1 MSVSRMKNL
10 IILVLSICAACLLAV
25 AIPNRLSQ
33 THEQRR
39 MLAELKTLYESYGL
53 RIELDELPRS
63 PTLYSVELSE
73 SGAQTAAQAL
83 LGQKAVQPDG
93 GDRFE
98 SEYTSELGTLTLTR
112 TGGFSAVLTGGAHV
126 RNYEKSAAKLLHS
139 MGFQFQQLSRRQTEA
154 GVTLEAEQTLL
165 GVPVFGSGLTLS
177 YADGQLQR
185 VEGTFYTG
193 SEAITR
199 VSEQESISGADA
211 LARLLAANGRDVTVW
226 SAIPAE
232 LKSLSTTH
240 RHPNLPGMELP
251 AAMHYTADI
260 AEACTGRDIL
270 LFAVPSP
277 FVRATAKKAAPHIP
291 EGQLIVDVAKGVED
305 KTLMTMSEI
314 IEDELAKAGRKARVV
329 ALSGPTHAEEV
340 ARDMPT
346 AIVAASADEDAAKTV
361 QKIFNT
367 PTFRVYTNADRRGTE
382 LGGAVKNVIALAVGI
397 ALGLGYGDNAK
408 AALITRGNAELSRLG
423 IAMGCKAETFAG
435 LSGMGDLIVTCTSMH
450 SRNLHAG
457 MLIGRGKSV
466 EEAKTEVGQVVEGIN
481 ALPAA
486 CRLARQYKVE
496 MPIVQAVEAILDGKL
511 EARSALMALMGRSLK
526 RE

>member
-1 MSVSRMKNL
+1 MTK
-10 IILVLSICAACLLAV
+10 IA
-25 AIPNRLSQ
+25 
-33 THEQRR
+33 
-39 MLAELKTLYESYGL
+39 
-53 RIELDELPRS
+53 
-63 PTLYSVELSE
+63 
-73 SGAQTAAQAL
+73 
-83 LGQKAVQPDG
+83 
-93 GDRFE
+93 
-98 SEYTSELGTLTLTR
+98 
-112 TGGFSAVLTGGAHV
+112 
-126 RNYEKSAAKLLHS
+126 
-139 MGFQFQQLSRRQTEA
+139 
-154 GVTLEAEQTLL
+154 
-165 GVPVFGSGLTLS
+165 VFG
-177 YADGQLQR
+177 A
-185 VEGTFYTG
+185 GTWG
-193 SEAITR
+193 I
-199 VSEQESISGADA
+199 A
-211 LARLLAANGRDVTVW
+211 LARLLAVHGKDVTVW

-232 LKSLSTTH
+232 LKALSTTH

-251 AAMHYTADI
+251 ATMHYTADI
-260 AEACTGRDIL
+260 AEACAGRDVL

-291 EGQLIVDVAKGVED
+291 DDQLIVDVAKGVED

-346 AIVAASADEDAAKTV
+346 AIVAACAEEEAAKTV

-367 PTFRVYTNADRRGTE
+367 PTFRVYTNDDRRGTE
-382 LGGAVKNVIALAVGI
+382 LGGAIKNVIALAVGI

-408 AALITRGNAELSRLG
+408 AALITRGNAELARLG
-423 IAMGCKAETFAG
+423 AAMGCKPETFAG

-466 EEAKTEVGQVVEGIN
+466 EDAKTEVGQVVEGIN

-486 CRLARQYKVE
+486 CRLSKKYKVE

-511 EARSALMALMGRSLK
+511 EARNALMALMGRNLK
-526 RE
+526 KE

>member
-1 MSVSRMKNL
+1 MTK
-10 IILVLSICAACLLAV
+10 IA
-25 AIPNRLSQ
+25 
-33 THEQRR
+33 
-39 MLAELKTLYESYGL
+39 
-53 RIELDELPRS
+53 
-63 PTLYSVELSE
+63 
-73 SGAQTAAQAL
+73 
-83 LGQKAVQPDG
+83 
-93 GDRFE
+93 
-98 SEYTSELGTLTLTR
+98 
-112 TGGFSAVLTGGAHV
+112 
-126 RNYEKSAAKLLHS
+126 
-139 MGFQFQQLSRRQTEA
+139 
-154 GVTLEAEQTLL
+154 
-165 GVPVFGSGLTLS
+165 VFG
-177 YADGQLQR
+177 A
-185 VEGTFYTG
+185 GTWG
-193 SEAITR
+193 I
-199 VSEQESISGADA
+199 A
-211 LARLLAANGRDVTVW
+211 LARLLAVHGKDVTVW

-232 LKSLSTTH
+232 LKALSTTH

-251 AAMHYTADI
+251 ATMHYTADI
-260 AEACTGRDIL
+260 AEACAGRDVL

-291 EGQLIVDVAKGVED
+291 DDQLIVDVAKGVED

-346 AIVAASADEDAAKTV
+346 AIVAACADEDAAKTV

-367 PTFRVYTNADRRGTE
+367 PTFRVYTNDDRRGTE
-382 LGGAVKNVIALAVGI
+382 LGGAIKNVIALAVGI

-408 AALITRGNAELSRLG
+408 AALITRGNAELARLG
-423 IAMGCKAETFAG
+423 AAMGCKPETFAG

-466 EEAKTEVGQVVEGIN
+466 EDAKTEVGQVVEGIN

-486 CRLARQYKVE
+486 CRLAKKYKVE

-511 EARSALMALMGRSLK
+511 EARSALMSLMGRSLK
-526 RE
+526 KE